1 MADVSAFPAIGFA
14 RGSIVR
20 SKAGGP
26 YMLVVRGLEDRTVVV
41 VCESDDGGSL
51 RLRDPK
57 TDTLELVLAGQTPAA
72 IRAGGKP

>member
-1 MADVSAFPAIGFA
+1 
-14 RGSIVR
+14 
-20 SKAGGP
+20 
-26 YMLVVRGLEDRTVVV
+26 MLVVRGLEDRTVVV